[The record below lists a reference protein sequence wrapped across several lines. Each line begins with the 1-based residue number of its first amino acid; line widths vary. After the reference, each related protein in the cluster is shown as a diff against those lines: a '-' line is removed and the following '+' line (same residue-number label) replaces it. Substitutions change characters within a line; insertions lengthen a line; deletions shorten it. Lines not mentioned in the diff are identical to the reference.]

1 MEFSSRAENTS
12 FRTELVERRTSFP
25 ALLLLKKK
33 KYIYIWQRNMER
45 THLREF
51 PKARILCQKLKEIKS
66 LLYLILFPKNV
77 FNLSFSMQEMLGLV
91 KKQLHSQ

>member
-33 KYIYIWQRNMER
+33 KKKKKNMA
-45 THLREF
+45 
-51 PKARILCQKLKEIKS
+51 KK
-66 LLYLILFPKNV
+66 YGKN
-77 FNLSFSMQEMLGLV
+77 SS
-91 KKQLHSQ
+91 

>member
-33 KYIYIWQRNMER
+33 KKKKKKYG
-45 THLREF
+45 
-51 PKARILCQKLKEIKS
+51 KEIWKE
-66 LLYLILFPKNV
+66 LILE
-77 FNLSFSMQEMLGLV
+77 SFLKLEFCV
-91 KKQLHSQ
+91 KS

>member
-33 KYIYIWQRNMER
+33 KKKKKKILQKNMER

-51 PKARILCQKLKEIKS
+51 PKARILCQKLKEIKFV
-66 LLYLILFPKNV
+66 ILNTI
-77 FNLSFSMQEMLGLV
+77 
-91 KKQLHSQ
+91 SQKCF